1 MCAIHSNLTS
11 QQLCVLLFHPSL
23 QRDRKDWR
31 GAGGGAST
39 EGRVGRAPYTKMLGA
54 GVSSS
59 FWLSIFHRYLS
70 PSPHVINSLVVGK
83 KREHCA
89 SSQRHYVLED
99 LCERVMCTQLCSPNA
114 IVAHSSP
121 VQLLRITKR
130 PALNPIGDRLPRKF
144 WLHFKL
150 NECDLTTIGK
160 DEFEGNALRGMLG
173 LCC

>member
-1 MCAIHSNLTS
+1 MRFIQTLHHNSCAFYYST
-11 QQLCVLLFHPSL
+11 QAF
-23 QRDRKDWR
+23 RETERTGG

-144 WLHFKL
+144 
-150 NECDLTTIGK
+150 
-160 DEFEGNALRGMLG
+160 
-173 LCC
+173 